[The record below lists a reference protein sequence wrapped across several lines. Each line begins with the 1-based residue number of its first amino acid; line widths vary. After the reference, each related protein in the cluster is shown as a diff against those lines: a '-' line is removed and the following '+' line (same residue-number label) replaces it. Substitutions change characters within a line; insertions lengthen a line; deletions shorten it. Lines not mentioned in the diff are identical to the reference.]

1 MCRHQFEYDINLLKE
16 KRLRTSDNIMTESF
30 STNESKINTLG
41 KFLQTN
47 YEDQIKFDNFVP
59 KSCSTLDS
67 IKYSNSN

>member
-1 MCRHQFEYDINLLKE
+1 
-16 KRLRTSDNIMTESF
+16 MTESF

-47 YEDQIKFDNFVP
+47 YEDQIKFDNLVP